1 MVLPND
7 FKKFFSN
14 VLKSEEIPNLLLSSP
29 SPGTGKTTIAKAI
42 VHDLGAECLYLNA
55 SSENSIDVVRNQIS
69 EFAQTMSFSGGMKI
83 VILDEADGLTPQF
96 QKALRAFIE
105 EFQSNCRFI
114 LTCNYIA
121 KIIPALRQGRTMCF
135 DFNMGK
141 YKDEL
146 IPQIVKRVEGI
157 LKFKKIEYE
166 TDVLP
171 KLVESYFPSIRQV
184 IATLQQ
190 YAEIH
195 GKIDSDILSFKDVG
209 DDLANMILEKKKLS
223 DIRAYIEQQGMS
235 YTDVCHVLFETF
247 TPKCSKKANSIT
259 VLAEYEY
266 RCGFSTDPTLQIAA
280 MIVELF
286 ACV

>member
-7 FKKFFSN
+7 FKKFFTKVMS
-14 VLKSEEIPNLLLSSP
+14 SEEIPNLLLSSP
-29 SPGTGKTTIAKAI
+29 TPGTGKTTVAKAI

-55 SSENSIDVVRNQIS
+55 SSENSIDVVRNQIA

-166 TDVLP
+166 ADVLP

-223 DIRAYIEQQGMS
+223 DIRAYIEQQGMD
-235 YTDVCHVLFETF
+235 YTNVCSNLFEHF
-247 TPKCSKKANSIT
+247 VPKCNRKANAIILIAQYQFQCTS
-259 VLAEYEY
+259 
-266 RCGFSTDPTLQIAA
+266 SPDPTIQIAA
-280 MIVELF
+280 LIVELF
-286 ACV
+286 TCI